1 MKKTSARQGAGET
14 SLAEDLY
21 RELEALKIRIAF
33 IEICEAEWNSV
44 NSNQQLSDE
53 GKRRVLKAIDKQL
66 RRRKYVR
73 FAKTTL
79 PKAGRIAAVMLSVFF
94 IGLTTAIAS
103 VQSVRVGVLNLIMGI
118 EEAYTELGISGDTPD
133 IPSEWQ
139 GQYYPAYIPE
149 GFTLDYVDPL
159 YVEAQYKNSDGQKIV
174 FREYELNDYTNFD
187 TEDSIV
193 STITIRGAEA
203 LISEKKDM
211 YSIVWA
217 MDDCYLLLRCDTSRE
232 MAIQIAESVMNVK

>member
-1 MKKTSARQGAGET
+1 MKKRSARQDAGET

-53 GKRRVLKAIDKQL
+53 GRRRVLKAIDKQM

-94 IGLTTAIAS
+94 IGVATALAS
-103 VQSVRVGVLNLIMGI
+103 LQSVRVGVLNFIMGI
-118 EEAYTELGISGDTPD
+118 EKAYTELGISGDTPG

-139 GQYYPAYIPE
+139 G
-149 GFTLDYVDPL
+149 
-159 YVEAQYKNSDGQKIV
+159 
-174 FREYELNDYTNFD
+174 
-187 TEDSIV
+187 
-193 STITIRGAEA
+193 
-203 LISEKKDM
+203 
-211 YSIVWA
+211 
-217 MDDCYLLLRCDTSRE
+217 
-232 MAIQIAESVMNVK
+232 